1 MLLNIKPM
9 TNSDANRAIKDWHRH
24 NDPLPDLHIS
34 FCYGL
39 YEYVRDCNAGTGH
52 STLLGAAI
60 VGNPCGRPT
69 GPDRKLILEVRRVCF
84 NPDVKFHKLR
94 RYYTDKVHSTEMSL
108 RKVPVLVQNIDG
120 TQPFAQGNAINAY
133 TIPSYFLRVAEFY
146 VQQKYS
152 NIKKLWTYIQETE
165 DGKYITEA
173 GYYPDHYVKS
183 RGPRHTAKIR
193 FTKVL

>member
-1 MLLNIKPM
+1 
-9 TNSDANRAIKDWHRH
+9 
-24 NDPLPDLHIS
+24 
-34 FCYGL
+34 
-39 YEYVRDCNAGTGH
+39 
-52 STLLGAAI
+52 
-60 VGNPCGRPT
+60 
-69 GPDRKLILEVRRVCF
+69 
-84 NPDVKFHKLR
+84 
-94 RYYTDKVHSTEMSL
+94 MSL
-108 RKVPVLVQNIDG
+108 RKVPVLVQNLDG

-165 DGKYITEA
+165 DGRYIKEA